1 MQLSALT
8 KNLAAIRSELKA
20 NHEKLASIDQIK
32 AEKTGFSSSID
43 CFCFYFILFLLDIE
57 ARLVVSQD
65 ERRALLER
73 SLAIESKNEKLIV
86 DYGQLTKKNAELE
99 SALLEIAREYQ
110 VLQV

>member
-1 MQLSALT
+1 
-8 KNLAAIRSELKA
+8 
-20 NHEKLASIDQIK
+20 
-32 AEKTGFSSSID
+32 
-43 CFCFYFILFLLDIE
+43 LFLLEIE
-57 ARLVVSQD
+57 ARLVISQD

-73 SLAIESKNEKLIV
+73 ALATESKNEKLTV